1 MRAASRLRALNTTNL
16 LLPTRRA
23 FLGLSASTFTAL
35 SSTRSSNCVDYEGPG
50 RTVAYAASLPAVP
63 GSVFVMGKTGPMLL
77 GGHRGMGE
85 NLASHD
91 VDGQPL
97 SVYPAY
103 RENTIE
109 SFQQAAKCGVG
120 FVEFDVQVT
129 RDNVPI
135 IWHDDD
141 VVFGAADAPQRPMVK
156 DLTLAEL
163 QALCGRGGNTST
175 STAATASATAAGHG
189 TGAADLPSSDSHFQ
203 QPHVL
208 RGTSEDG
215 SVVSTPRG
223 GSDDG
228 SGSMVDDCGATG
240 GRPHSKLLRLFR
252 DRSTR
257 QAGTRYEPWACAAD
271 DSIPTLEAVF
281 RAMPPEIGFDIEM
294 TTGDDV
300 VHTPAEEVDR
310 MLSAILPVQQ
320 QPPMGRRIMFS
331 SFDPDVCV
339 ELRRRQSR
347 YPVYYLSGCGLYT
360 HADARR
366 TSIPAAL
373 SFAVEA
379 GMRGVVMPASV
390 LLKNMDTVASAGAS
404 RLELMTYGLENNDL
418 GALQAQADAGVVAA
432 IVDEVA
438 GVTAALGGGGAVMGH
453 GEEAADRV

>member
-1 MRAASRLRALNTTNL
+1 MLPGGVAYAVGPSL
-16 LLPTRRA
+16 LLPQ
-23 FLGLSASTFTAL
+23 FLLLLQPYKCSHT
-35 SSTRSSNCVDYEGPG
+35 N
-50 RTVAYAASLPAVP
+50 AAHHMYHVSL
-63 GSVFVMGKTGPMLL
+63 
-77 GGHRGMGE
+77 
-85 NLASHD
+85 LAH
-91 VDGQPL
+91 
-97 SVYPAY
+97 
-103 RENTIE
+103 N
-109 SFQQAAKCGVG
+109 
-120 FVEFDVQVT
+120 QVT

-281 RAMPPEIGFDIEM
+281 RAMPPEIGFDIEVRFE
-294 TTGDDV
+294 GARADL
-300 VHTPAEEVDR
+300 AGREQGKGY
-310 MLSAILPVQQ
+310 LQQ
-320 QPPMGRRIMFS
+320 G
-331 SFDPDVCV
+331 
-339 ELRRRQSR
+339 
-347 YPVYYLSGCGLYT
+347 
-360 HADARR
+360 
-366 TSIPAAL
+366 
-373 SFAVEA
+373 
-379 GMRGVVMPASV
+379 
-390 LLKNMDTVASAGAS
+390 
-404 RLELMTYGLENNDL
+404 
-418 GALQAQADAGVVAA
+418 QAQGHRRCGR
-432 IVDEVA
+432 ER
-438 GVTAALGGGGAVMGH
+438 GGS
-453 GEEAADRV
+453 RK